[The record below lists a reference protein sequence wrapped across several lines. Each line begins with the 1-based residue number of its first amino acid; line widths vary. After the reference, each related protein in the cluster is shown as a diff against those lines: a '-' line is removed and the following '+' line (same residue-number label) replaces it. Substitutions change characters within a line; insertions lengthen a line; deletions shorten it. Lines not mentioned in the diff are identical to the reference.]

1 MKQLA
6 RLLPIVLACAF
17 LVFPAAAMGDHGNAD
32 DASPGFEHL
41 FNSQKAG
48 TNSDLAFWEDLAF
61 VGNYNGIRTF
71 DISDAA
77 SPVLLSD
84 TNCRGP
90 QNDVSVYKARNRL
103 LLITSVDRP
112 QTSGQCPS
120 VDTPVI
126 AGVGITP
133 GFEGLRIFDVTNP
146 RTPVQIASV
155 PTACGSHTHTT
166 IPDKR
171 NQRLLIYVA
180 SYPLFGG
187 ETPPTLPSV
196 GPRCTPPHAKF
207 SIVEVPFGSPES
219 AHVLKEQPLHADT
232 LPFPGSAAIACHDF
246 QAFLDPKKPVMAA
259 ACNSEGQLWDI
270 SDPANPTTLTA
281 HTHIRNAALDFW
293 HSAHFTWDGKIVNFN
308 DEEFGPNACTGPQST
323 DGNVWFYENV
333 RPGSFAA
340 PLLGRYMIPRVRP
353 VYCSAHNS
361 MAIPVNGN
369 KGYFGIIAMYN
380 GGTSIF
386 DYTNPAAAREIAWYT
401 PSGVDGNGIALTW
414 SSYWYNDI
422 VFANDIIRGFD
433 VFQLLD
439 IKTRSFHHLNPQTQ
453 EVFQTP
459 GG

>member
-1 MKQLA
+1 ML
-6 RLLPIVLACAF
+6 
-17 LVFPAAAMGDHGNAD
+17 FPAAAFAGHGNAD
-32 DASPGFEHL
+32 DASPGFQHL

-48 TNSDLAFWEDLAF
+48 TNSDLAFWKDLAF
-61 VGNYNGIRTF
+61 VGNYDGIRIF
-71 DISDAA
+71 DISDPAA
-77 SPVLLSD
+77 PVFLSD

-166 IPDKR
+166 IPDRR
-171 NQRLLIYVA
+171 NQRLLVYVA

-187 ETPPTLPSV
+187 ETPPSLPSV
-196 GPRCTPPHAKF
+196 GPRCTQPHAKF
-207 SIVEVPFGSPES
+207 SIVEVPFRSPQT

-246 QAFLDPKKPVMAA
+246 QAFLAGRKRVVAA

-270 SDPANPTTLTA
+270 SDPENPSTLTA
-281 HTHIRNAALDFW
+281 HTHLRNPALDFW

-323 DGNVWFYENV
+323 DGNVWFYQAV
-333 RPGSFAA
+333 RPGSFTA
-340 PLLGRYMIPRVRP
+340 PLLGRYMIPRPRP

-361 MAIPVNGN
+361 MAIPLENDDDEGGDDDE
-369 KGYFGIIAMYN
+369 KKRYLGIIAMYN

-401 PSGVDGNGIALTW
+401 PSGVDGRGIALTW
-414 SSYWYNDI
+414 SSYWYNDF

-433 VFQLLD
+433 VFRLRGLE
-439 IKTRSFHHLNPQTQ
+439 TRSFHHLNPQTQ
-453 EVFQTP
+453 EAFQAR
-459 GG
+459 GDD